1 MTSKRTLARRI
12 RGWVPKE
19 PNLTSFQRVTKRKM
33 YTATAIGY
41 GLGLAVFVVLLTG
54 FYILGWYGHSDNS
67 LFPDFII
74 YGVLFGTCWAIGLL
88 VGTRLQKRWSRS

>member
-19 PNLTSFQRVTKRKM
+19 PNLTRFQRGAKHKIYV
-33 YTATAIGY
+33 ATAIGY
-41 GLGLAVFVVLLTG
+41 GLGLAVFAILLAS
-54 FYILGWYGHSDNS
+54 FYFLGWYGHSGNS
-67 LFPDFII
+67 LFPDSII

-88 VGTRLQKRWSRS
+88 VGTRIQKRWSRS